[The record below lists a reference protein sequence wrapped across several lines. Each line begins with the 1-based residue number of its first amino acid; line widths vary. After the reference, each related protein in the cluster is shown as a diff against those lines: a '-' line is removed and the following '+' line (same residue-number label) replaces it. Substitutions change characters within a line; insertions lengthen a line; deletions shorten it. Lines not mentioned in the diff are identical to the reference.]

1 MENFMMKKA
10 FTIIE
15 VILVLG
21 ISGLMLATML
31 VGWNASIEKQR
42 YNDSVNTFKSDIQGV
57 FSDVENQT
65 NDKGSTKIK
74 CDTSGANISILKD
87 NSGKLTGSSNCV
99 ILGKYISLYNGN
111 VIPGNE
117 NATLGQER
125 FRVFDVI
132 GKDIDIS
139 KDCRAIDE
147 NGKLHGDLRACRNSI
162 EALRATKFVL
172 DGGKNSI
179 KGPKDIELQWRGTYK
194 NVTDNRI
201 TSASGRRAFSDK
213 STVTSV
219 TSGDNKWHGLDTIT
233 GVLILRSP
241 IDNSIISFGTS
252 AMIEHGSLDNDG
264 LIAAFRDINVNS
276 DFVIKNGKT
285 VNVCVRPSNDGV
297 QWYAGGFNFF
307 GDRNK
312 VVKIGPSASAV
323 EIAPLDGPKGS
334 SCGGDRKGDARFGDV
349 IIDGKNL

>member
-1 MENFMMKKA
+1 MENFTMKKA

-132 GKDIDIS
+132 GKDIDTS

-147 NGKLHGDLRACRNSI
+147 NGKLHGDLRECRNSI
-162 EALRATKFVL
+162 EALRATKFLMV
-172 DGGKNSI
+172 
-179 KGPKDIELQWRGTYK
+179 
-194 NVTDNRI
+194 VRI
-201 TSASGRRAFSDK
+201 A
-213 STVTSV
+213 
-219 TSGDNKWHGLDTIT
+219 
-233 GVLILRSP
+233 
-241 IDNSIISFGTS
+241 
-252 AMIEHGSLDNDG
+252 
-264 LIAAFRDINVNS
+264 
-276 DFVIKNGKT
+276 
-285 VNVCVRPSNDGV
+285 
-297 QWYAGGFNFF
+297 
-307 GDRNK
+307 
-312 VVKIGPSASAV
+312 
-323 EIAPLDGPKGS
+323 
-334 SCGGDRKGDARFGDV
+334 
-349 IIDGKNL
+349 

>member
-1 MENFMMKKA
+1 M
-10 FTIIE
+10 
-15 VILVLG
+15 
-21 ISGLMLATML
+21 
-31 VGWNASIEKQR
+31 
-42 YNDSVNTFKSDIQGV
+42 
-57 FSDVENQT
+57 
-65 NDKGSTKIK
+65 
-74 CDTSGANISILKD
+74 
-87 NSGKLTGSSNCV
+87 
-99 ILGKYISLYNGN
+99 
-111 VIPGNE
+111 
-117 NATLGQER
+117 
-125 FRVFDVI
+125 
-132 GKDIDIS
+132 
-139 KDCRAIDE
+139 
-147 NGKLHGDLRACRNSI
+147 
-162 EALRATKFVL
+162 
-172 DGGKNSI
+172 
-179 KGPKDIELQWRGTYK
+179 QWRGTYK

-201 TSASGRRAFSDK
+201 TSASGIRAFSHK
-213 STVTSV
+213 SAVTSV

-252 AMIEHGSLDNDG
+252 AMIEHGSLDDDG
-264 LIAAFRDINVNS
+264 LIAAFRDININS

-323 EIAPLDGPKGS
+323 EVAPLDGPKGS

>member
-42 YNDSVNTFKSDIQGV
+42 YNDSVNTFKSDIQSV

-65 NDKGSTKIK
+65 NDKDSTKIK
-74 CDTSGANISILKD
+74 CDTSGTNISILKD
-87 NSGKLTGSSNCV
+87 NSGNLTGSSNCV
-99 ILGKYISLYNGN
+99 ILGKYISLYNVN
-111 VIPGNE
+111 AIPSNE
-117 NATLGQER
+117 NATLGQKE

-147 NGKLHGDLRACRNSI
+147 SGKLHGDLRECRNSI
-162 EALRATKFVL
+162 EALRATKFIL
-172 DGGKNSI
+172 DGGKNRI
-179 KGPKDIELQWRGTYK
+179 RGPKYIELQWRGTYK

-201 TSASGRRAFSDK
+201 TSASGIRAFSYK
-213 STVTSV
+213 STVASITS
-219 TSGDNKWHGLDTIT
+219 SNNKQHGLDTIT

-252 AMIEHGSLDNDG
+252 AIIEYDSLYRED
-264 LIAAFRDINVNS
+264 LIASFRDINVNS

-285 VNVCVRPSNDGV
+285 VNVCVRPFNDGA

-334 SCGGDRKGDARFGDV
+334 SCGRDRKGDARFGDV